1 MFHNVEIIIMH
12 TITVNI
18 IEVFYAI
25 ALGNVLL
32 EVVMDFKR
40 DLPGSLCIKYP
51 RLYLYIEL
59 SQQELI
65 QLPHFAEAIQLK

>member
-1 MFHNVEIIIMH
+1 
-12 TITVNI
+12 
-18 IEVFYAI
+18 
-25 ALGNVLL
+25 
-32 EVVMDFKR
+32 MDFKR